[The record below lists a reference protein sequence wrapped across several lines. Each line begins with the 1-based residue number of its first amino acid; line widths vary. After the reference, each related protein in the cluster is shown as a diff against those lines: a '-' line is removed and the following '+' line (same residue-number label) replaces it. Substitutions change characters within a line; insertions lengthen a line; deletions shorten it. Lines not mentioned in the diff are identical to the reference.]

1 MIFAF
6 IRSLLGEF
14 GRAILDFYIENSLL
28 INSIIVVYGICVVF
42 AHRSY
47 TLTLEKIKSIL
58 GVENKEIGSEKIK
71 KMIDKSKM
79 DWEEVHSVSRFPFI
93 AVPGKIWLQIRNTN
107 TLQQLFSREN
117 LLKLFVEQ
125 KTKQK
130 EK

>member
-47 TLTLEKIKSIL
+47 TLTLEKIKNIL
-58 GVENKEIGSEKIK
+58 GVENEIGSEKINK
-71 KMIDKSKM
+71 LIDKSKM

-93 AVPGKIWLQIRNTN
+93 AIPGRIWLQIRNTD
-107 TLQQLFSREN
+107 TLQRLFSHEN